1 MPRYK
6 VLKGVAHNIGHS
18 FTSLMNYA
26 IDDYTMGHVLR
37 LARQTGRDTL
47 IIDLVTGSGRPCELL
62 QEPISQVP
70 RHYSDWFWKLV
81 ESSGSDRSFVQSAT
95 LKLTYDLNKSRSR
108 PDGITVNPYV
118 CDVCVVDVRG
128 KNYSAHFADWWYVE
142 RDLVS
147 PTRLWWNPTTWFR
160 ANRSE

>member
-26 IDDYTMGHVLR
+26 TDDYTMGHVLR
-37 LARQTGRDTL
+37 LARETGKDTL
-47 IIDLVTGSGRPCELL
+47 TIDFATGVGKPAELL

-70 RHYSDWFWKLV
+70 RRYADWFWKLV

-95 LKLTYDLNKSRSR
+95 LTLKYDLQKSRTAAN
-108 PDGITVNPYV
+108 GILLSPYV
-118 CDVCVVDVRG
+118 CEVSIVDIRG

-142 RDLVS
+142 RALIS
-147 PTRLWWNPTTWFR
+147 APRRWWRPTTWFR
-160 ANRSE
+160 ADRSK